1 MSRLV
6 LVLAQS
12 GTGKSSSMRNLKR
25 GEANVVLCSGKELP
39 FKTDLAT
46 KVPSTYADVIAAI
59 NGAPAP
65 IVVIDDANY
74 LMSFEEMARVNE
86 TGYAKFT
93 QMANNMFKVFKT
105 IIDKDSDQT
114 FYVMAHAETRED
126 GLLRFKTSGK
136 MLSEKIVLEGLTNI
150 VITTEIVD
158 GQFIFR
164 TQTDGTGVKTPL
176 GMFAS
181 PTMDNDL
188 KLVDEAVREFY
199 APPAESSPK
208 AAKSTTTT
216 TTKEGKK

>member
-1 MSRLV
+1 MARLV

-12 GTGKSSSMRNLKR
+12 GTGKSSSMRNLKH
-25 GEANVVLCSGKELP
+25 GEANVILCSGKELP
-39 FKTDLAT
+39 FKSDLAT
-46 KVPSTYADVIAAI
+46 KVPANYNDVLAAI
-59 NGAPAP
+59 AGAPAP

-93 QMANNMFKVFKT
+93 QMANNMFRMFKA

-114 FYVMAHAETRED
+114 FYVMAHAENRED

-136 MLSEKIVLEGLTNI
+136 MLSDKIVLEGLTNI

-164 TQTDGTGVKTPL
+164 TQTDGSGVKTPL
-176 GMFAS
+176 GMFAN

-188 KLVDEAVREFY
+188 KLVDKAVREFY
-199 APPAESSPK
+199 APAKETKPK
-208 AAKSTTTT
+208 AVK
-216 TTKEGKK
+216 TTKETK

>member
-1 MSRLV
+1 MARLV

-12 GTGKSSSMRNLKR
+12 GTGKSSSLRNLKR
-25 GEANVVLCSGKELP
+25 GEANVILCSGKELP

-46 KVPSTYADVIAAI
+46 KVPTSYADVIAAI
-59 NGAPAP
+59 TGAPAP

-93 QMANNMFKVFKT
+93 QMANNMFKVFKA
-105 IIDKDSDQT
+105 IIDKNSNQT

-158 GQFIFR
+158 GRFIFR
-164 TQTDGTGVKTPL
+164 TQTDGTGVKTPI
-176 GMFAS
+176 GMFTA

-188 KLVDEAVREFY
+188 KLVDKAVREFY
-199 APPAESSPK
+199 APAPEPSKPK

-216 TTKEGKK
+216 TTKEGK